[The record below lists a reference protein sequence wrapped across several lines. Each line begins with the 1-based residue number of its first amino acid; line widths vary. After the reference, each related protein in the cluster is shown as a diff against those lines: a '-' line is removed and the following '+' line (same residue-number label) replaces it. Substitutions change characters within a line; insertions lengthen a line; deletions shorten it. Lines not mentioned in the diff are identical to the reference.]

1 MLDVTKLVPPVTK
14 DALLPSLEH
23 MTVDFGWPWR
33 SEFTADRNALSTTL
47 RHIRCLNISILRIF
61 SPTALN
67 SDIKAAQACILA
79 SDNPSSI
86 HSINFKGMT
95 EAVVADSLIS
105 FLSKPPSLKSLSVEV
120 NDEVRIDY
128 GPILTALQWPTS
140 DEDHKDA
147 TGENQIVLCPQLS
160 SIKLSRWHVN
170 SHLLSDVVTSR
181 VENSALRHVI
191 TENLAFTSDHVP
203 SEGHL
208 DWLEDLERSGA
219 MSSE

>member
-1 MLDVTKLVPPVTK
+1 
-14 DALLPSLEH
+14 

-191 TENLAFTSDHVP
+191 KENLAFTSDHVP

-219 MSSE
+219 ISSE